1 MAKILTFPEV
11 QAIRQTMHNSRDYYI
26 PNWRVQAKF
35 ISPERFQEAL
45 PGKRN
50 LGHKSTRDILRN
62 TAGRALRTFVAGMM
76 NGATSRAR
84 PWFDL
89 TLVDQSKRTTQSD
102 RYFSQ
107 VVKILNEHLQVS
119 NFYRVLPMS
128 YKDIGI
134 FSNSAFAMLPHPRY
148 GFYFIPFAVGT
159 YAIGTDSE
167 GMVNSFSRDFVMTV
181 RQVVEQYGQL
191 KPNGH
196 IDWSNFDPWIQI
208 AYERSNYQM
217 EITLNNL
224 ILPNDNPRA
233 DSLQPALS
241 MKYQSYTSAR
251 GIGSTGV
258 NGLFEAGARYN
269 DNSAGDKFDMNKAK
283 RSPFISVKGFDY
295 FPVIANRWEVQPE
308 SDWGVD
314 GPGHMA
320 IEDIKSLQETER
332 YRMEGVAKLV
342 KPPMVGPA
350 SLRRHQ
356 SSILAGGITYID
368 EVNEGTKFRPAFEVN
383 PQLSDLIACQG
394 DYEKAIKSA
403 FFEDLFLMMAQ
414 EKSISHVTA
423 REIEERSAE
432 KLMGIGPALGQLDQD
447 QNGRVIRNAFHLLS
461 KIPGKLP
468 AAPKEIQGAQV
479 RPEYIS
485 ILAQAAKSS
494 MLGSMDK
501 LIQTVGQI
509 SQTTQDNTL
518 PRILKT
524 DLIVRQYG
532 DYLGIDP
539 ALIRDEYEYGD
550 IQKGVAKQQADQLQA
565 QKLQQAAET
574 AQKLGQAQQS
584 MPQNQNPQN
593 GSGGNP
599 TLPAS
604 DMLNQMAQMRS
615 KL

>member
-1 MAKILTFPEV
+1 MPEILTFAEV
-11 QAIRQTMHNSRDYYI
+11 QGIRQTMNNSRDYYI
-26 PNWRVQAKF
+26 PAWRAAGKYL
-35 ISPERFQEAL
+35 SPERFVETY
-45 PGKRN
+45 PGQRN

-62 TAGRALRTFVAGMM
+62 TGGRALRTFVAGMM
-76 NGATSRAR
+76 NGATSHAH

-89 TLVDQSKRTTQSD
+89 VLMNSALQNTETD

-107 VVKILNEHLQVS
+107 VVKVLNQYLQAS

-134 FSNSAFAMLPHPRY
+134 FSNSAYAMLPHDRY
-148 GFYFIPFAVGT
+148 GFYFNSFAIGT
-159 YAIGTDSE
+159 YSIGTDSE
-167 GMVNSFSRDFVMTV
+167 GLVNSFSRDFILTV

-191 KPNGH
+191 KANGH
-196 IDWSNFDPWIQI
+196 IDWSNFDPWIQA

-224 ILPNDNPRA
+224 ILPNKNPRP
-233 DSLQPALS
+233 DSLQPSMS

-258 NGLFEAGARYN
+258 NGMFETGTRYN
-269 DNSAGDKFDMNKAK
+269 DNSTKGNFQPGDKARPEFL
-283 RSPFISVKGFDY
+283 SIKGYDY
-295 FPVIANRWEVQPE
+295 FPVIVNRWEVAPE

-356 SSILAGGITYID
+356 SSILAGGITYLD
-368 EVNEGTKFRPAFEVN
+368 EVNEGTKFRPAFSVD
-383 PQLSDLIACQG
+383 PKLSELITSQV
-394 DYEKAIKSA
+394 DYEKAIEKA
-403 FFEDLFLMMAQ
+403 FFVDLFLMMSQDKA
-414 EKSISHVTA
+414 ISHVTK

-461 KIPGKLP
+461 KKKGVLP
-468 AAPKEIQGAQV
+468 PPPKSIQGQDI

-485 ILAQAAKSS
+485 ILAQAAKAS
-494 MLGSMDK
+494 MIGSTDK
-501 LIQTVGQI
+501 LIQAVDMLAKV
-509 SQTTQDNTL
+509 TQDTTL
-518 PRILKT
+518 PKILKS
-524 DLIVRQYG
+524 DLVIRQYA
-532 DYLGIDP
+532 DFLAIDP
-539 ALIRDEYEYGD
+539 NLIRDESEYGE
-550 IQKGVAKQQADQLQA
+550 IVKGVAQ
-565 QKLQQAAET
+565 QQAAQLK
-574 AQKLGQAQQS
+574 AQQAQQAS
-584 MPQNQNPQN
+584 ETAKNIGQSGLLN
-593 GSGGNP
+593 GQQQSPDGAPGLDN
-599 TLPAS
+599 S
-604 DMLNQMAQMRS
+604 NDMVNRMQQMSQ